1 MGDPHNPARYGEAW
15 DPIRL
20 QVMLEALQ
28 ELRDKCPDEDWLTP
42 SFVISGGWAW
52 HFMSPPGH
60 TELKHAH
67 DHRDL
72 DLFADPEE
80 VAALINILVGLG
92 YRKVKTRFAPGQ
104 DDFRRY
110 ERVDEPPDGKPVK
123 ILIDLFLRDVP
134 SIMANGW
141 SVVEPK
147 YLLGLYSDHHSS
159 GQCFAV
165 QAASKLLEKGI
176 NPVGRP
182 ELVTIPE
189 NEGR

>member
-123 ILIDLFLRDVP
+123 ILIDLF
-134 SIMANGW
+134 
-141 SVVEPK
+141 
-147 YLLGLYSDHHSS
+147 SDHHSS